1 MRFWTKVT
9 FSRLLNSITYLT
21 LVLNLMWVNPRAPTL
36 MRLRRGWSWWS
47 NARHRWGRSSRP
59 GWGSFLT
66 TCPSTRSPSPHPA
79 GGPRGGQGVHH
90 GLIDE
95 GQDCLGDLKKRV
107 KVVKSNH
114 KIYSNIH
121 CHISAFVFYSCDQK
135 KKLNSTWK

>member
-1 MRFWTKVT
+1 VAWG
-9 FSRLLNSITYLT
+9 LT

-79 GGPRGGQGVHH
+79 GGPRGDQGVHH
-90 GLIDE
+90 GLIGE
-95 GQDCLGDLKKRV
+95 GQDYLGDLQGHLHGPPTGLILMVLPACSRLLRSLRQTLMRPLRMERGLK
-107 KVVKSNH
+107 H
-114 KIYSNIH
+114 
-121 CHISAFVFYSCDQK
+121 F
-135 KKLNSTWK
+135 